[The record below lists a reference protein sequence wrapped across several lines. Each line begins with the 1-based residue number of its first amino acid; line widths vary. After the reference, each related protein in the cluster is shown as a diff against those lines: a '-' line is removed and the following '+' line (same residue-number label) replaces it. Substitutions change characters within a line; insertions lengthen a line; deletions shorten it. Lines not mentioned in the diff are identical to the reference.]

1 MLAAS
6 WRCSGA
12 CRAERPSSASGVK
25 LGRVL
30 INRPVVSAFGQTG
43 HRADM
48 ASGPSLTPS
57 GHRRDRNPALQTPD
71 LILADPLCWGI
82 LARGRS
88 MQFGQLKRREFIKLL
103 GGAAWPLAA

>member
-1 MLAAS
+1 
-6 WRCSGA
+6 
-12 CRAERPSSASGVK
+12 
-25 LGRVL
+25 
-30 INRPVVSAFGQTG
+30 
-43 HRADM
+43 M

-103 GGAAWPLAA
+103 GGAAWPIAARAHQSWFLANDPTIKGEDHEHS